1 MVLPWDLCRFILI
14 AMTPTTRL
22 VPFRDHETW
31 VQITAPEDPRD
42 GALPLFVLHG
52 GPGMAHNYVR
62 NIGELAA
69 ETGRTVIHY
78 DQIGCGKSTHLPDAP
93 ADFWTPDLFVD
104 EFHTVRHALGV
115 DEYHLLGQSWGGM
128 LGAEIAV
135 RQPSGL
141 ASLAICN
148 SPASME
154 LWMAGCAELRA
165 QLPPETQAALDRHEE
180 AGTVTDPEYL
190 DATNEFYRRH
200 LCRVEPMPQDLVD
213 TMVQMEAEP
222 TVYHTMNGP
231 NEFHVLGTLNGWSII
246 DRLRRITAP
255 TLVIAGE
262 FDEATPAAWQPYVE
276 EIANAESHVFPD
288 TSHCTHLEKPHEFR
302 AVVADFLTSHDA
314 VARI

>member
-1 MVLPWDLCRFILI
+1 M
-14 AMTPTTRL
+14 

-31 VQITAPEDPRD
+31 VQITMPDSRRD

-62 NIGELAA
+62 NIAELAE

-78 DQIGCGKSTHLPDAP
+78 DQVGCGNSTHLPDAP
-93 ADFWTPDLFVD
+93 AEFWTPELFVD
-104 EFHTVRHALGV
+104 EFHAVRETL
-115 DEYHLLGQSWGGM
+115 DIDDYHLLGQSWGGM

-148 SPASME
+148 SPASMA

-165 QLPPETQAALDRHEE
+165 QLPSEIQAALDRHEQ
-180 AGTVTDPEYL
+180 AGTVSDPEYVE
-190 DATNEFYRRH
+190 ATNEFYRRH
-200 LCRVEPMPQDLVD
+200 LCRIEPMPQDLVD
-213 TMVQMEAEP
+213 TIEQMEAEP

-231 NEFHVLGTLNGWSII
+231 NEFHVLGTLRDWSII
-246 DRLRRITAP
+246 ERLPSISAP
-255 TLVIAGE
+255 TLVVAGE

-276 EIANAESHVFPD
+276 HIPNAESHVFQD
-288 TSHCTHLEKPHEFR
+288 TSHCSHLEKPEEFR
-302 AVVADFLTSHDA
+302 AVVAAFLSSHDS
-314 VARI
+314 VLPT